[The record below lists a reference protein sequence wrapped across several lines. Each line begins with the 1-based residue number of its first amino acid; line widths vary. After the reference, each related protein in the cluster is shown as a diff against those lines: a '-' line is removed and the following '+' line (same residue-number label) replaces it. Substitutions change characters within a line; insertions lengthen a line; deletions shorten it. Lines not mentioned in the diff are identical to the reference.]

1 AQDPALRHGGGR
13 GLNTQETYG
22 ALGLSEWEYGRILD
36 LMGREPNY
44 LELSLFS
51 VMWSEHCGYK
61 NSRPLLRRFPN
72 EGPRVLQ
79 GPGENAGVVSLGD
92 GWALAFKMESHN
104 HPSAVE
110 PYEGAATGVGGII
123 RDILAMGA
131 RPVALL
137 DSLRLGPLDEER
149 NRYLFREVVRGIGGY
164 GNAVGVPTVGGEVE
178 FSPAYSGNPLVNAMC
193 VGVIRVDDLMRSRA
207 TGEEN
212 AIVLLGSKTGRDGIH
227 GATFASDE
235 LTEESESKRSNVQ
248 VGDPFAEKML
258 IECCLKLLEDDLL
271 VSLQDL
277 GAAGITSS
285 ASEMAASGGVGI
297 DIEVEKVPRREVGME
312 PWEVMISESQERM
325 LAVVEPGKVEEA
337 LALARRYGI
346 GGTVVGRVAGHG
358 DLRVVENGEVVGTV
372 PAEHLADAPAY
383 EREVVRPAYL
393 DEVQRF
399 DVAEIPEPE
408 DHNQVLLKMLSHP
421 NGRSRRSIFAQYDHQ
436 VGTDTVVLPGA
447 DAAVMRVKGTGRGF
461 AVTTDGRGRHCYL
474 DSRGGGAATVAEAY
488 RNLSCVGAE
497 PVAVTDC
504 LNFGSPE
511 KPDGYY
517 QLAECIEGMSEA
529 CEALGTPV
537 VSGNVSLFNETDRG
551 PIYPTPTV
559 GMVGVFEDVGRHATP
574 SFKREGDMVVLIG
587 PLPPVRAEF
596 PASVENSISGS
607 SYLEIVHGQVR
618 GLPPRANLSE
628 EKRCGDLVRD
638 MIRTGLVDTAHDV
651 SGGGDAVAL
660 AEMALAGGIG
670 FDFDGEVDVQ
680 GAPNGL
686 RVDGYPV
693 RADAFLFG
701 ERPGMYLIAF
711 PKERWDDVQAALSR
725 FAYDWLGNTG
735 GRRFKIGDLIDLDLE
750 DLKAAYERDL
760 FGVPGEAVGGSEAV
774 G

>member
-1 AQDPALRHGGGR
+1 M
-13 GLNTQETYG
+13 QETYS
-22 ALGLSEWEYGRILD
+22 ALGLSDGEYERILG

-79 GPGENAGVVSLGD
+79 GPGENAGVVEVGD

-137 DSLRLGPLDEER
+137 DSLRFGPLGEER

-193 VGVIRVDDLMRSRA
+193 VGLIRVEDLMRSRA
-207 TGEEN
+207 TGEGN
-212 AIVLLGSKTGRDGIH
+212 AVVLLGSKTGRDGIH

-235 LTEESESKRSNVQ
+235 LTEESESRRSNVQ

-258 IECCLKLLEDDLL
+258 IECCLELLKQDLL

-297 DIEVEKVPRREVGME
+297 DIEVEKVPRRETGME

-325 LAVVEPGKVEEA
+325 LAVVEPERVDEA
-337 LALARRYGI
+337 LALAERYGI

-372 PAEHLADAPAY
+372 PAEHLADAPVY

-393 DEVQRF
+393 DEVQEF

-408 DHNQVLLKMLSHP
+408 DYNEVLLKMLSHP
-421 NGRSRRSIFAQYDHQ
+421 NLRSRRSIYSQYDHQ

-447 DAAVMRVKGTGRGF
+447 DAAVMRIKGTKRGF

-474 DSRGGGAATVAEAY
+474 DPRGGGAATVAEAY

-511 KPDGYY
+511 KRAGYY

-529 CEALGTPV
+529 CEAFGTPV

-559 GMVGVFEDVGRHATP
+559 GMVGVFEDVSRYATP
-574 SFKREGDMVVLIG
+574 GFKREGDIVVAIG
-587 PLPPVRAEF
+587 RGWRASL
-596 PASVENSISGS
+596 AGS
-607 SYLEIVHGQVR
+607 DYLEIANERAVGV
-618 GLPPRANLSE
+618 PPAPDLAS
-628 EKRCGDLVRD
+628 EKRYADLVRHLISEG
-638 MIRTGLVDTAHDV
+638 MIDTAHDV
-651 SGGGDAVAL
+651 SAGGEIVAL
-660 AEMALAGGIG
+660 AEMALAGGLGI
-670 FDFDGEVDVQ
+670 DYEEVEVEPLV
-680 GAPNGL
+680 GGK
-686 RVDGYPV
+686 GGG
-693 RADAFLFG
+693 RADVGLFG
-701 ERPGMYLIAF
+701 ENGLSFIVAVPE
-711 PKERWDDVQAALSR
+711 ERWVALQNALRDVP
-725 FAYDWLGNTG
+725 YDSIARVG
-735 GRRFKIGDLIDLDLE
+735 GDRLILPGLIDVGIDELRE
-750 DLKAAYERDL
+750 AYGQDL
-760 FGVPGEAVGGSEAV
+760 FGIPGEVVGGSEAV

>member
-1 AQDPALRHGGGR
+1 
-13 GLNTQETYG
+13 
-22 ALGLSEWEYGRILD
+22 
-36 LMGREPNY
+36 MGREPNF

-79 GPGENAGVVSLGD
+79 GPGENAGVVEVGD

-137 DSLRLGPLDEER
+137 DSLRFGPLEEER

-178 FSPAYSGNPLVNAMC
+178 FSRAYSGNPLVNAMC
-193 VGVIRVDDLMRSRA
+193 VGLIRVDDLMRSQA
-207 TGEEN
+207 TGPGN
-212 AIVLLGSKTGRDGIH
+212 AVVLLGSKTGRDGIH

-258 IECCLKLLEDDLL
+258 IECCLKLLEEGLL

-285 ASEMAASGGVGI
+285 ASEMAASGGMGI
-297 DIEVEKVPRREVGME
+297 DVEVEKVPRRESGME

-325 LAVVEPGKVEEA
+325 LAVVEPDKVEAA
-337 LALARRYGI
+337 LAMAERYGI
-346 GGTVVGRVAGHG
+346 GGTVVGRVADHG
-358 DLRVVENGEVVGTV
+358 DLRVKENGEVVGTV
-372 PAEHLADAPAY
+372 PAEYLADAPVY
-383 EREVVRPAYL
+383 EREVVRPEYL
-393 DEVQRF
+393 DEAQDF
-399 DVAEIPEPE
+399 DATAIPEPE
-408 DHNQVLLKMLSHP
+408 DYNEVLLEMLAHP
-421 NGRSRRSIFAQYDHQ
+421 NLRSRRSIYTQYDHQ

-447 DAAVMRVKGTGRGF
+447 DAAVMRIKGTRRGF

-474 DSRGGGAATVAEAY
+474 DPRGGGAATVAEAY

-529 CEALGTPV
+529 CEVFGTPV

-551 PIYPTPTV
+551 AIYPTPTV
-559 GMVGVFEDVGRHATP
+559 GMVGVFEDVSRHATP
-574 SFKREGDMVVLIG
+574 AFKREGDMVVVLDGNTG
-587 PLPPVRAEF
+587 PRDEAPLA
-596 PASVENSISGS
+596 GS
-607 SYLEIVHGQVR
+607 EYLEIVHGRVA
-618 GLPPRANLSE
+618 GAPPRPDPSA
-628 EKRCGDLVRD
+628 EKRASDLVRG
-638 MIRTGLVDTAHDV
+638 MIRSGLLDTAHDL
-651 SGGGDAVAL
+651 SGGGEL
-660 AEMALAGGIG
+660 ST
-670 FDFDGEVDVQ
+670 
-680 GAPNGL
+680 L
-686 RVDGYPV
+686 R
-693 RADAFLFG
+693 
-701 ERPGMYLIAF
+701 
-711 PKERWDDVQAALSR
+711 
-725 FAYDWLGNTG
+725 
-735 GRRFKIGDLIDLDLE
+735 
-750 DLKAAYERDL
+750 
-760 FGVPGEAVGGSEAV
+760 
-774 G
+774 

>member
-1 AQDPALRHGGGR
+1 
-13 GLNTQETYG
+13 
-22 ALGLSEWEYGRILD
+22 
-36 LMGREPNY
+36 MGRVPNF

-61 NSRPLLRRFPN
+61 NSRSLLRRFPN
-72 EGPRVLQ
+72 EGKRVLQ
-79 GPGENAGVVSLGD
+79 GPGENAGVVEVGD

-137 DSLRLGPLDEER
+137 DSLRFGPLGEER

-178 FSPAYSGNPLVNAMC
+178 FAEAYSGNPLVNAMC
-193 VGVIRVDDLMRSRA
+193 VGLIRVDDLMRSSA
-207 TGEEN
+207 TGEGN
-212 AIVLLGSKTGRDGIH
+212 LVVLLGSKTGRDGIH

-248 VGDPFAEKML
+248 VGDPFCEKML
-258 IECCLKLLEDDLL
+258 IECCLKLLDEDLL

-277 GAAGITSS
+277 GAAGLTSS

-297 DIEVEKVPRREVGME
+297 EIETDRVPLREEGMQ

-325 LAVVEPGKVEEA
+325 LAIVEPDKAEWV
-337 LALARRYGI
+337 LALAERYDV
-346 GGTVVGRVAGHG
+346 GGTVVGRVADHG
-358 DLRVVENGEVVGTV
+358 DLRVVNGGEVVGMV
-372 PAEHLADAPAY
+372 PAGYLADAPVY

-393 DEVQRF
+393 H
-399 DVAEIPEPE
+399 EISSLSLEDLPEPE
-408 DHNQVLLKMLSHP
+408 DYDEVLLTMLAHP
-421 NGRSRRSIFAQYDHQ
+421 NLCSRRSIYGQYDHE
-436 VGTDTVVLPGA
+436 VGTNTVVPPGA
-447 DAAVMRVKGTGRGF
+447 DAAVMRIKGTKLGF
-461 AVTTDGRGRHCYL
+461 AVATDGRGRHCYL
-474 DSRGGGAATVAEAY
+474 DPRGGGGATVAEAY

-511 KPDGYY
+511 KPNGYY

-551 PIYPTPTV
+551 AIYPTPTV
-559 GMVGVFEDVGRHATP
+559 GMVGILNDVNRHATP
-574 SFKREGDMVVLIG
+574 AFKREGDMVVILG
-587 PLPPVRAEF
+587 ESYGTFTFA
-596 PASVENSISGS
+596 GS
-607 SYLEIVHGQVR
+607 EYLQIVHGKVA
-618 GLPPRANLSE
+618 GSPPKPDLSD
-628 EKRCGDLVRD
+628 EKRYADLVRRL
-638 MIRTGLVDTAHDV
+638 ITVGLVDTAHDI
-651 SGGGDAVAL
+651 SGGGQMLAL

-670 FDFDGEVDVQ
+670 LQYGGEVDLDRLNQ
-680 GAPNGL
+680 GDEKL
-686 RVDGYPV
+686 DF
-693 RADAFLFG
+693 FLFG
-701 ERPGMYLIAF
+701 ERGATFLITVRS
-711 PKERWDDVQAALSR
+711 ELWDDLQQALEG
-725 FAYDWLGNTG
+725 FAYDW
-735 GRRFKIGDLIDLDLE
+735 IGDTRGARFVVPGLIDLSLDDLR
-750 DLKAAYERDL
+750 DAHQRDL
-760 FGVPGEAVGGSEAV
+760 FETHAPEGGHI